1 MMISIDGGDSV
12 EGDTQEVTGL
22 ESGGHTVDAVVTNGA
37 GLETPFTWTFTVVLD
52 ETGPEISSGMPQGV
66 VGSDTVM
73 VSAVVADEQ
82 SGLMKVMIA
91 VDGGDAMTVLEGDPE
106 NVVNRQQVSHEL
118 TGLASGMHKVVVVAE
133 SEGGSTTHSWT
144 FTVDDTPPEIAAVA
158 PEGVVKAA
166 DVMLSAVV
174 VDEQSPV
181 TKVTITLD
189 GTATDIAEADIKGG
203 KVSLEA
209 KGLTPGS
216 HSAMVVAESIGGST
230 THSWTFTVVLDT
242 TPPEIS
248 SVAPQG
254 VVKEADVMISAVVV
268 DDQSPI
274 ESVTIAVDGGVANRV
289 AAADVQAGKVSQ
301 ALTGL
306 TSGTHTVEIVA
317 MSKGGSTVHSWTF
330 TVELDTTPPE
340 ISSVAPQGLIRKDAV
355 SISAV
360 VVDEQSPLES
370 VTIALDDGAP
380 RAVATVDIQNGR
392 VGRDVIALTTGT
404 HTVTIIAT
412 SAGGTT
418 AHAWTFTVELDEK
431 PPTIT
436 STGPHGLV
444 RKERPVVSVIATDDL
459 SGVDTIEITLVDSS
473 GKKVSGKMEQSSQG
487 TSATFIPTSAF
498 TDDTQGTYVAKVKVT
513 DVRGNEASVQWS
525 FTVEFDTVPPVIT
538 TATPQGEARITER
551 KPLISA
557 AYTDAA
563 SGIDIKSV
571 KMWVDGKPVQPTK
584 VSPSQVTYMPLT
596 DLNYGRYTVKLE
608 VSDLATRKQNK
619 TTHEWSFYVEA
630 KTTRIVDARPIPNPF
645 TSSTTITFTLSR
657 QARVTI
663 EIYDMS
669 SRLVR
674 TLRRGRMY
682 DVGDASK
689 VVWDGKTDTGEDLAR
704 GVYFCRIV
712 LDSELMPQFKVL
724 KLALT
729 R

>member
-1 MMISIDGGDSV
+1 
-12 EGDTQEVTGL
+12 
-22 ESGGHTVDAVVTNGA
+22 
-37 GLETPFTWTFTVVLD
+37 
-52 ETGPEISSGMPQGV
+52 
-66 VGSDTVM
+66 
-73 VSAVVADEQ
+73 
-82 SGLMKVMIA
+82 
-91 VDGGDAMTVLEGDPE
+91 
-106 NVVNRQQVSHEL
+106 
-118 TGLASGMHKVVVVAE
+118 
-133 SEGGSTTHSWT
+133 
-144 FTVDDTPPEIAAVA
+144 
-158 PEGVVKAA
+158 
-166 DVMLSAVV
+166 
-174 VDEQSPV
+174 
-181 TKVTITLD
+181 
-189 GTATDIAEADIKGG
+189 
-203 KVSLEA
+203 
-209 KGLTPGS
+209 
-216 HSAMVVAESIGGST
+216 
-230 THSWTFTVVLDT
+230 
-242 TPPEIS
+242 
-248 SVAPQG
+248 
-254 VVKEADVMISAVVV
+254 
-268 DDQSPI
+268 
-274 ESVTIAVDGGVANRV
+274 
-289 AAADVQAGKVSQ
+289 
-301 ALTGL
+301 
-306 TSGTHTVEIVA
+306 

-340 ISSVAPQGLIRKDAV
+340 ISSVAPQGLIREDAV

-663 EIYDMS
+663 EIYDIS

-682 DVGDASK
+682 EVGDASK